1 MQGVEKKKKW
11 VSRDLNLRLSFHVH
25 DFHLCLDHH
34 FKIFKLKEIDMIIFQ
49 VSSSSDIQ
57 QFYEEGSCFF
67 KIQVV
72 TFDNR
77 VKESL

>member
-1 MQGVEKKKKW
+1 
-11 VSRDLNLRLSFHVH
+11 
-25 DFHLCLDHH
+25 
-34 FKIFKLKEIDMIIFQ
+34 MIIFQ

-67 KIQVV
+67 KIQVA
-72 TFDNR
+72 TFDNT

>member
-1 MQGVEKKKKW
+1 
-11 VSRDLNLRLSFHVH
+11 
-25 DFHLCLDHH
+25 
-34 FKIFKLKEIDMIIFQ
+34 MIIFQ

-57 QFYEEGSCFF
+57 FHEEGSCFF

>member
-1 MQGVEKKKKW
+1 MQGVEKKGG
-11 VSRDLNLRLSFHVH
+11 VSRDLNLWLFDVH
-25 DFHLCLDHH
+25 DFRLCLDHH
-34 FKIFKLKEIDMIIFQ
+34 LKTFKHKEMDTIIFQ

-57 QFYEEGSCFF
+57 QFYEERSCFF

>member
-1 MQGVEKKKKW
+1 
-11 VSRDLNLRLSFHVH
+11 
-25 DFHLCLDHH
+25 
-34 FKIFKLKEIDMIIFQ
+34 MIVFQ

-72 TFDNR
+72 T
-77 VKESL
+77 LTTQ